1 MRTLDILEKLVAFP
15 SISAASNLDI
25 IEFCRAELSAHG
37 FDCRLVHDTT
47 AKKANLFASIGPASD
62 DGILLSGHTDV
73 VPIEGQAWTS
83 SPFTLTRRNDRV
95 LGRGTTDMKGFLASV
110 LALAPEA
117 ARQRLKR
124 PLHIAFSHDEEIG
137 CVGVRSLLA
146 DLKSRDFKAA
156 LAIIGEPTSMM
167 PVIGHKG
174 KLAAR
179 ANCRG
184 APGHSASA
192 PLYLNAIH
200 LACAV
205 VEAIREVQA
214 ELEGHSNRDADYPIP
229 YSTVH
234 AGVIGGGK
242 ALNIVAEDAFVDF
255 EIRHLAGDDASTIL
269 AGIKDKVASRIAPL
283 ISSFPGA
290 GVAINTHNLYPA
302 LTTEKTSPALAFVQG
317 LLSASQSSKVSFGTE
332 AGLFAQELEIPS
344 IVIGPGDMAQGHQP
358 DEYISIRQLDACS
371 NFLTTVLEK
380 LR

>member
-15 SISAASNLDI
+15 SVSAASNLDI
-25 IEFCRAELSAHG
+25 IEFCRAELSANG
-37 FDCRLVHDTT
+37 FECRLVHDSTD
-47 AKKANLFASIGPASD
+47 KKANLFASIGPAGD
-62 DGILLSGHTDV
+62 DGVLLSGHTDV
-73 VPIEGQAWTS
+73 VPVEGQAWTCD
-83 SPFTLTRRNDRV
+83 PFTLTRRDDRV

-117 ARQRLKR
+117 ARLPLKR

-156 LAIIGEPTSMM
+156 LAIIGEPTSMK

-179 ANCRG
+179 ATCRG
-184 APGHSASA
+184 VPGHSATA
-192 PLYLNAIH
+192 PLFLNAIH

-205 VEAIREVQA
+205 VDAIREIQA
-214 ELEGHSNRDADYPIP
+214 ELEASGNRDPDYAIP

-255 EIRHLAGDDASTIL
+255 EIRHLADDDAGAIL
-269 AGIKDKVASRIAPL
+269 ARIGDRIATKTAPL
-283 ISSFPGA
+283 IQGFPGA
-290 GVAINTHNLYPA
+290 GVTVDVKNRYPGLA
-302 LTTEKTSPALAFVQG
+302 TAETSETLTFVRTLLAD
-317 LLSASQSSKVSFGTE
+317 AESSKVSFGTE
-332 AGLFAQELEIPS
+332 AGLFVEELGLPS

-358 DEYISIRQLDACS
+358 DEHISIDQIQACEK
-371 NFLTTVLEK
+371 FLRATFAAMC
-380 LR
+380 